1 MDDDKEE
8 TVRNRLKV
16 YRENTMPLID
26 YYGGKGTLVTI
37 KGVGS
42 IDDIF
47 AKVKEV
53 VQ

>member
-1 MDDDKEE
+1 M
-8 TVRNRLKV
+8 NRLKV

-37 KGVGS
+37 KGVGD
-42 IDDIF
+42 IDEIF
-47 AKVKEV
+47 AKVKEA

>member
-1 MDDDKEE
+1 
-8 TVRNRLKV
+8 
-16 YRENTMPLID
+16 MPLIG
-26 YYGGKGTLVTI
+26 YYGDKGTLVTI

-47 AKVKEV
+47 AQVKKA